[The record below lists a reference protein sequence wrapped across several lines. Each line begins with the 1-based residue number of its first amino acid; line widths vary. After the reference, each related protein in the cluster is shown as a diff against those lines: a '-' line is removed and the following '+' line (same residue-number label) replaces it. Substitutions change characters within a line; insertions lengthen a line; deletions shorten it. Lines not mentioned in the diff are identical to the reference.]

1 MQGAHEHRPRNEIV
15 RRARYSAATH
25 SAAHSTI
32 FSFTEIMRVLSRV
45 GSFLQIMRI
54 AARVAGVVGVTIA
67 LGCSSSP
74 PPSSGLSASSP
85 ARVVGYLASWGV
97 GSKGTRIADL
107 PARDLTHIFYAF
119 GDVREDGRAGIADT
133 SDKFEQLA
141 RLKAANPHLR
151 LSISIGGWTGSGR
164 FSDIALTDAS
174 RERFTSSAIDLFIHQ
189 HPGLFDGIDIDWEF
203 PVAGGLKGNA
213 ERPEDRQNF
222 TLLLASLRRALDAEG
237 ARANRHYELTIA
249 ASARPQEIANVEIA
263 RIEPLLD
270 FINVMTY
277 DYHAAPGKTNFNA
290 PLYAADGDPTPD
302 LNVDVTMRAFLDAG
316 VPPAKL
322 LVGIPFYGH
331 AYSNVPNINGGLF
344 QQGGERPADWTDG
357 AGDWKVLSRTRLADP
372 RYVRHWESRAQ
383 VPWLYDSTSGTW
395 VSYDD
400 PQSVAAKARYARE
413 RHLGG
418 VVIWELG
425 GDNGALMRAIAGR

>member
-1 MQGAHEHRPRNEIV
+1 MRAACAIPPREILLHIRFV
-15 RRARYSAATH
+15 NS
-25 SAAHSTI
+25 SS
-32 FSFTEIMRVLSRV
+32 EIMRVHIGV
-45 GSFLQIMRI
+45 
-54 AARVAGVVGVTIA
+54 AAALGVTITLA
-67 LGCSSSP
+67 CTSSP
-74 PPSSGLSASSP
+74 PPSSTVSSSSP

-119 GDVREDGRAGIADT
+119 GDVREDGRAGIAET
-133 SDKFEQLA
+133 GDKFDQFA

-151 LSISIGGWTGSGR
+151 LSMSIGGWTGSGR
-164 FSDIALTDAS
+164 FSDIALTDSS
-174 RERFTSSAIDLFIHQ
+174 REKFTTSAVDLFIRQ

-203 PVAGGLKGNA
+203 PVAGGMAGNA
-213 ERPEDRQNF
+213 ERSVDKENF

-237 ARANRHYELTIA
+237 ARDHRHYELTIA
-249 ASARPQEIANVEIA
+249 ASARPQEIANVELA

-277 DYHAAPGKTNFNA
+277 DYHSAPGTTNFNA
-290 PLYAADGDPTPD
+290 PLYAAEGDPTPN

-316 VPPAKL
+316 VPPGKL
-322 LVGIPFYGH
+322 LVGIPFYAH
-331 AYSNVPNINGGLF
+331 AYSNVANVNAGLF
-344 QQGGERPADWTDG
+344 QRGSERPADWTDG
-357 AGDWKVLSRTRLADP
+357 AGDWRVLSRTRLTDP
-372 RYVRHWESRAQ
+372 HYVRHWEPRAQ

-400 PQSVAAKARYARE
+400 PQSVAAKARYVRDH
-413 RHLGG
+413 HLGG

-425 GDNGALMRAIAGR
+425 GDDGALMRAIAGR